1 MLIVFGMTQA
11 PKSGRGRPGRKPK
24 AEKDEP
30 AAEEY
35 EVEDILDSG
44 MDYDTKQV
52 LFLVKWKGYGDKD
65 NTWEPKTNLTH
76 AKELVREFE
85 TAKKKEEKAAKA
97 AKKGTTS
104 AKKPAPA
111 KTARKA
117 AAKAPVKKTAA
128 KAAPGRPGR
137 PGRRGRPKTK

>member
-1 MLIVFGMTQA
+1 MLIVFGVTQA

-24 AEKDEP
+24 VEKDEP

-35 EVEDILDSG
+35 EVEDIVDSG
-44 MDYDTKQV
+44 MDHGTKQV

-76 AKELVREFE
+76 AKELVKEFE
-85 TAKKKEEKAAKA
+85 TAKKKEKAAKTA
-97 AKKGTTS
+97 TKGTSS

-111 KTARKA
+111 KTAPRKA
-117 AAKAPVKKTAA
+117 AAKAPVKKAAA

-137 PGRRGRPKTK
+137 RGRPRTK